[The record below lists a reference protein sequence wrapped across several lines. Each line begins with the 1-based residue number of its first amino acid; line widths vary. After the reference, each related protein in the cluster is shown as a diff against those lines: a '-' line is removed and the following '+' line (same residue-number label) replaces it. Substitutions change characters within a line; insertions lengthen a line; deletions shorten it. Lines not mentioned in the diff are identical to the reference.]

1 MTKDQVTVG
10 GEYIAMVSDK
20 LVTVRV
26 DRIYSANRFNKK
38 DSTCYDVTNL
48 ATGRKLTFKSAGKFR
63 RLASEAPKGR
73 EKVNRTSSGGFPED
87 GGTGG
92 GPSFLPEIPVAL
104 KAPTD
109 TAIAPEAGNG
119 SKPVPENKT
128 VPSPSPVA
136 TEAPTSKAAYPAN
149 PIPLSQRLAL
159 ANAVPG
165 EKKPTEEQNQILA
178 AAAKRPK
185 VLVVTAG
192 AGTGK
197 CLGRGTP
204 VLMYDGCI
212 KSVEDVEEGD
222 QLMGPDSK
230 PRKVLSTSI
239 GRGLMYLIKPTSGD
253 YWECNADHV
262 LTLMGTNHVMGQ
274 VRDVSVREY
283 LREAEEVVP
292 HCESWKLFRVGVEFE
307 AAAEQLPIPP
317 YLVGLWMGDGSK
329 NSPTITNSKGIVRE
343 YCQLAAAQMGLI
355 CKVRPDNNT
364 FTLDFVACNK
374 GDKGQVTGNN
384 KFRTFILKECMVNS
398 LKRIPQV
405 YLTASRK
412 DRELLLAGIIDT
424 DGETTGNSN
433 TFISVTGEPY
443 RDGLL
448 FLARSLGLAAY
459 QIAEDTHV
467 CANGRVSH
475 YYSISLSGDL
485 DKLPTVVRR
494 FPPRKQIKRV
504 LVTGFEVFEQAEDDY
519 FGFTLDGDGRFLLG
533 DFTVTHNTTTL
544 RMLAD
549 NLKGNGQYT
558 AFNTNLVNESKSKF
572 EGTRVACNTT
582 HSLAFRAVGKNY
594 SHRLGGQRVKS
605 YQIAQILGI
614 KDFEVTIGEETK
626 SVEGKEVKKPITKR
640 LSAGYLAGQVMGAVS
655 RFCQSAETEVQA
667 SHFRYID
674 GIDVPSPTG
683 RTYVNNEKVRAYLL
697 PFAEAAW
704 KDLSNPEGS
713 LPFAHDHYVKVW
725 QLSKP
730 VIAGDYIL
738 LDEAQDTA
746 PVMLDVIR
754 RQKSPVIIVG
764 DSAQQIYEWRGAV
777 DALESFPGAPISY
790 LSQSFRFGEA
800 IADVANAILE
810 RIVGIELRLKGFP
823 AIPSRV
829 AEVASPTCILCRT
842 NAVAVASLLEALA
855 NGKKPFLVG
864 GGAAVVSF
872 VEAAESL
879 QRGESTNHPDLA
891 CFSSWLEVQ
900 EYAKN
905 DPGGEDLQLM
915 VKLVDTFGCSKILE
929 ALKAMPAE
937 KEADL
942 VISTAHKSKG
952 REWDS
957 VRLANDFPTASK
969 SSDSD
974 LKLLYVAVTRAKL
987 ILDVSQCPFFTGQD
1001 SMDVSEIAAR
1011 IPKTG
1016 EESVLP
1022 PTPSAPPA
1030 PTEFTWAKD
1039 DQTGTW
1045 LVKGASGKKGEVVK
1059 VVRRDGSEST
1069 RRLIDVARQIGPVS
1083 FYRV

>member
-10 GEYIAMVSDK
+10 GEYLAMVSDK

-48 ATGRKLTFKSAGKFR
+48 STGRKLTFKSAGKFR
-63 RLASEAPKGR
+63 RAAKYDGGCFFPEELPTKI
-73 EKVNRTSSGGFPED
+73 KVGEEDAGDYQPTNRDIRLSPPSSGNP
-87 GGTGG
+87 
-92 GPSFLPEIPVAL
+92 A
-104 KAPTD
+104 KAPRD

-119 SKPVPENKT
+119 SKPVSEDKT
-128 VPSPSPVA
+128 APSPVGLA
-136 TEAPTSKAAYPAN
+136 REPITSKAAYVAN
-149 PIPLSQRLAL
+149 PIPLSARLAL
-159 ANAVPG
+159 SNAVPG
-165 EKKPTEEQNQILA
+165 ERKPTEEQNAILA
-178 AAAKRPK
+178 AAALKPK

-197 CLGRGTP
+197 
-204 VLMYDGCI
+204 
-212 KSVEDVEEGD
+212 
-222 QLMGPDSK
+222 
-230 PRKVLSTSI
+230 
-239 GRGLMYLIKPTSGD
+239 
-253 YWECNADHV
+253 
-262 LTLMGTNHVMGQ
+262 
-274 VRDVSVREY
+274 
-283 LREAEEVVP
+283 
-292 HCESWKLFRVGVEFE
+292 
-307 AAAEQLPIPP
+307 
-317 YLVGLWMGDGSK
+317 
-329 NSPTITNSKGIVRE
+329 
-343 YCQLAAAQMGLI
+343 
-355 CKVRPDNNT
+355 
-364 FTLDFVACNK
+364 
-374 GDKGQVTGNN
+374 
-384 KFRTFILKECMVNS
+384 
-398 LKRIPQV
+398 
-405 YLTASRK
+405 
-412 DRELLLAGIIDT
+412 
-424 DGETTGNSN
+424 
-433 TFISVTGEPY
+433 
-443 RDGLL
+443 
-448 FLARSLGLAAY
+448 
-459 QIAEDTHV
+459 
-467 CANGRVSH
+467 
-475 YYSISLSGDL
+475 
-485 DKLPTVVRR
+485 
-494 FPPRKQIKRV
+494 
-504 LVTGFEVFEQAEDDY
+504 
-519 FGFTLDGDGRFLLG
+519 
-533 DFTVTHNTTTL
+533 TTTL

-582 HSLAFRAVGKNY
+582 HSLAFRAVGKLY
-594 SHRLGGQRVKS
+594 AHRLGGQRVKS
-605 YQIAQILGI
+605 YQLAKILGI
-614 KDFEVTIGEETK
+614 KDIEVILGQEITAD
-626 SVEGKEVKKPITKR
+626 GKQKPVTKR
-640 LSAGYLAGQVMGAVS
+640 LSAGYLAGQVMGAIS
-655 RFCQSAETEVQA
+655 RFCQSAESEVQP

-674 GIDVPSPTG
+674 GIDIPSPTG
-683 RTYVNNEKVRAYLL
+683 RTYANNEKVRDYLL

-725 QLSKP
+725 QLGSP
-730 VIAGDYIL
+730 VIAADYL
-738 LDEAQDTA
+738 LTDEAQDLA
-746 PVMLDVIR
+746 PVLLDVIKQQR
-754 RQKSPVIIVG
+754 IPVILVG

-777 DALESFPGAPISY
+777 DALIAFPGAPTCC

-800 IADVANAILE
+800 IAEVANSILG
-810 RIVGIELRLKGFP
+810 RLLDATELRLKGLP
-823 AIPSRV
+823 SIPSRI

-879 QRGESTNHPDLA
+879 QRGETTSHPDLA

-900 EYAKN
+900 EYSKN

-937 KEADL
+937 KDADL

-1011 IPKTG
+1011 ILKTG

-1039 DQTGTW
+1039 DQTGAW

-1069 RRLIDVARQIGPVS
+1069 RRLIDVARQLGPVS
-1083 FYRV
+1083 FYKV

>member
-48 ATGRKLTFKSAGKFR
+48 STGRKLTFKSAGKFR

-92 GPSFLPEIPVAL
+92 GPSFLPELPVAL
-104 KAPTD
+104 KAPRD

-119 SKPVPENKT
+119 SKPVSEDKT
-128 VPSPSPVA
+128 APSPVGLA
-136 TEAPTSKAAYPAN
+136 REPITSKAAYVAN
-149 PIPLSQRLAL
+149 PIPLSARLAL
-159 ANAVPG
+159 SNAVPG
-165 EKKPTEEQNQILA
+165 ERKPTEEQNAILA
-178 AAAKRPK
+178 AAAKKPK

-197 CLGRGTP
+197 
-204 VLMYDGCI
+204 
-212 KSVEDVEEGD
+212 
-222 QLMGPDSK
+222 
-230 PRKVLSTSI
+230 
-239 GRGLMYLIKPTSGD
+239 
-253 YWECNADHV
+253 
-262 LTLMGTNHVMGQ
+262 
-274 VRDVSVREY
+274 
-283 LREAEEVVP
+283 
-292 HCESWKLFRVGVEFE
+292 
-307 AAAEQLPIPP
+307 
-317 YLVGLWMGDGSK
+317 
-329 NSPTITNSKGIVRE
+329 
-343 YCQLAAAQMGLI
+343 
-355 CKVRPDNNT
+355 
-364 FTLDFVACNK
+364 
-374 GDKGQVTGNN
+374 
-384 KFRTFILKECMVNS
+384 
-398 LKRIPQV
+398 
-405 YLTASRK
+405 
-412 DRELLLAGIIDT
+412 
-424 DGETTGNSN
+424 
-433 TFISVTGEPY
+433 
-443 RDGLL
+443 
-448 FLARSLGLAAY
+448 
-459 QIAEDTHV
+459 
-467 CANGRVSH
+467 
-475 YYSISLSGDL
+475 
-485 DKLPTVVRR
+485 
-494 FPPRKQIKRV
+494 
-504 LVTGFEVFEQAEDDY
+504 
-519 FGFTLDGDGRFLLG
+519 
-533 DFTVTHNTTTL
+533 TTTL

-605 YQIAQILGI
+605 YQIAQTLGI
-614 KDFEVTIGEETK
+614 KDFELTLGEETGAD
-626 SVEGKEVKKPITKR
+626 GKKKPVTKR

-725 QLSKP
+725 QLSNP

-879 QRGESTNHPDLA
+879 QRGETTSHPELA
-891 CFSSWLEVQ
+891 CFSSWIEVQ
-900 EYAKN
+900 EYSKL
-905 DPGGEDLQLM
+905 DEGEDLKLM

-929 ALKAMPAE
+929 ALKAMPVEAE
-937 KEADL
+937 ANL

-1001 SMDVSEIAAR
+1001 SMDISEIAAR

-1022 PTPSAPPA
+1022 PTPSTPPA

-1039 DQTGTW
+1039 DQTGVW

-1069 RRLIDVARQIGPVS
+1069 RRLIDVARQIGPIS
-1083 FYRV
+1083 FYKV